1 MGWYEKGSQ
10 KDPVQQL
17 DSDLR
22 EFLEQETPDKYVPAP
37 DVSTS
42 HATAPSPSSTQFSGF
57 SDDAA
62 HSEPKVPAASL
73 FQDGRYA
80 HLWKTYKPPTGIDTQ
95 TSFTTGEG
103 VVQRY
108 RERANSVKSAAME
121 NCVVENEALLLCAK
135 TGSWKEQMKSRVTA
149 CSAERRNFSRCFEL
163 QSKFLMAL
171 GYAASL
177 QDNPEKEE
185 KIQVHAD
192 RLYHQMLD
200 YETRVEQARA
210 NGSFPPPLQ
219 SLFNPDKPP
228 HVEEFAGA
236 VIEIPGGEEVPPN
249 FKPSKPLIKLTPHE
263 RELEIRSHNAQLEHK
278 RLFAEEASAFIKS
291 RADSR
296 DKREDKASSWF
307 GQTIGRLFR

>member
-163 QSKFLMAL
+163 QSVRSSIQAL
-171 GYAASL
+171 DACRS
-177 QDNPEKEE
+177 
-185 KIQVHAD
+185 
-192 RLYHQMLD
+192 
-200 YETRVEQARA
+200 RA
-210 NGSFPPPLQ
+210 N
-219 SLFNPDKPP
+219 N
-228 HVEEFAGA
+228 HT
-236 VIEIPGGEEVPPN
+236 EIPHGSRLRRIPPRQSREGGKN
-249 FKPSKPLIKLTPHE
+249 PSPCRQVIP
-263 RELEIRSHNAQLEHK
+263 SNA
-278 RLFAEEASAFIKS
+278 RL
-291 RADSR
+291 
-296 DKREDKASSWF
+296 
-307 GQTIGRLFR
+307 